1 MAKKFEK
8 KKRTGI
14 KAEELFLDEVPSVVV
29 EEVEEVVKTSEPEEK
44 KEYHMVHDVLVDSV
58 PSSPEIINT
67 GDFKRKRISLPGV
80 IFNLGMR
87 NKKINGV
94 KFVNVSPVRYGEME
108 QVSVGRLANVKDERD
123 KRIMEIVSSKTVPWI
138 LNKFEGK
145 KIPSSFLIVGG
156 DGKYDS
162 YNGAYFSN
170 VTCWDTGITPR
181 VTIRSTWL

>member
-1 MAKKFEK
+1 MAGKFEK

-29 EEVEEVVKTSEPEEK
+29 EEVEDVVKTSEPEEK
-44 KEYHMVHDVLVDSV
+44 KEYHMVHDVLLDSA
-58 PSSPEIINT
+58 PSPEIINT

-108 QVSVGRLANVKDERD
+108 QVSVGRLANVMNEKD

-138 LNKFEGK
+138 LNKFKGK

-170 VTCWDTGITPR
+170 GIVYTKMNM
-181 VTIRSTWL
+181 LK